1 MALVKC
7 KECGNA
13 VSDKATTCVKCGAP
27 VVKQQTD
34 AGKMGQERWWAAW
47 GCL

>member
-7 KECGNA
+7 KQCGNE
-13 VSDKATTCVKCGAP
+13 VSDKAPTCVKCGAP

-34 AGKMGQERWWAAW
+34 AGKMGQERWWAA
-47 GCL
+47 